1 MTQYGLTDWSDVEI
15 KTNQKKNNDKDLYL
29 KLKNGNNVIRIVTKP
44 HEFLVHQYK
53 AHENDPGFGQRVMSS
68 IAHGSDPLIE
78 LGFKPK
84 RRWLVGVIDR
94 ESQSYKI
101 LDLST
106 TAFKGIQEL
115 AREEDWGDPS
125 QYDINIKVDK
135 DAGSQGYYTVLP
147 KAKKPL
153 SPADIEIKS
162 SADLED
168 LKRRCTPP
176 TPEEVASKVA
186 FIQSKSPNFSN
197 GGAVAESSVDES
209 VDEVAGGFDD
219 DVDFPAV

>member
-15 KTNQKKNNDKDLYL
+15 KTGQKKNDKDLYL
-29 KLKNGNNVIRIVTKP
+29 KLKNGNNVLRIITKP

-53 AHENDPGFGQRVMSS
+53 AHKNDPGFGQRVMSS
-68 IAHGSDPLIE
+68 IVHGSDPLIE
-78 LGFKPK
+78 MGFQPR

-115 AREEDWGDPS
+115 AREEDWGDPT

-135 DAGSQGYYTVLP
+135 DAGSTGYYTVLP
-147 KAKKPL
+147 KVKKPL

-176 TPEEVASKVA
+176 TPEEVASKIA
-186 FIQSKSPNFSN
+186 FIQSKSPNFNN
-197 GGAVAESSVDES
+197 GGAVADSAVAEESDDSV
-209 VDEVAGGFDD
+209 GGFDD
-219 DVDFPAV
+219 DADFPAV